1 MYTWLNYVKSVIC
14 STYYYFFIFQLFSF
28 LLLPHCASMILDE
41 CHRND
46 ILVLLDS
53 FRSSIIITISDI
65 VLYSNETFI
74 LYWCLVS
81 SITSQLSLPLNNTCT
96 TRLYIVYCI
105 IINFS
110 LKKKKRKNKRRD
122 FISWTKRSHKTPI
135 IKFIISIL
143 KYYFSTIYIA
153 RWKEKYNNF
162 IPQQMKRRRRK
173 KKKRFIR
180 RKRYIVYYRTT
191 SKKKKKKV

>member
-105 IINFS
+105 IINF
-110 LKKKKRKNKRRD
+110 L
-122 FISWTKRSHKTPI
+122 
-135 IKFIISIL
+135 L
-143 KYYFSTIYIA
+143 
-153 RWKEKYNNF
+153 
-162 IPQQMKRRRRK
+162 
-173 KKKRFIR
+173 
-180 RKRYIVYYRTT
+180 
-191 SKKKKKKV
+191 KKKKKKKQEKRLYFMNKKKS